1 MITFILSTI
10 LSINV
15 AAQAPKTA
23 PKAPVTECETY
34 AANLDGVRVTICNGS
49 VVSRC
54 DAAGNCLFSAETY

>member
-15 AAQAPKTA
+15 AAQAPKVVV
-23 PKAPVTECETY
+23 KAPAAQCETY
-34 AANLDGVRVTICNGS
+34 APNLEGVSVTVCSGE
-49 VVSRC
+49 VVKRC